1 MTPLIHQRESFFD
14 LRSKDRVLVGDM
26 PYIVEKQAR
35 GGMGCVYLLWQD
47 SQNAPKRMSALGLKL
62 ALKAVLP
69 DAADADGIALFR
81 RELTV
86 WSAFRHTNIVWL
98 LEIVDGG
105 DAGWVAAMDWCIG
118 SLRDLQKEKG
128 KLSLKDSTNIVGAIL
143 DGLAYAYNQ
152 DKVLHLD
159 LKPENVLYHLDFG
172 RLMNATQNSDEKDS
186 LSQYR
191 FMVSDW
197 GIASIKQPALN
208 RIAGMPPSSEAVKKI
223 FNNMG
228 TLLYMA
234 PERFK
239 EGFSSS
245 VASDVFSLGMIYLE
259 LLVGTL
265 PFRTDMHPVQ
275 SLVSGQYLKDAQS
288 LMQRHAVTKPIMRLI
303 LRMIAFSPRD
313 RFSDYVSLKKE
324 LIKSWRSSNGL
335 FSKLFH

>member
-1 MTPLIHQRESFFD
+1 MTPLLHQRSSFFD
-14 LRSKDRVLVGDM
+14 LRPKDRVVVGDI
-26 PYIVEKQAR
+26 PYIVDKQAR

-47 SQNAPKRMSALGLKL
+47 SENVPPRLRTLGLKL

-86 WSAFRHTNIVWL
+86 WSNFRHANIVWL
-98 LEIVDGG
+98 LEVVDGG

-118 SLRDLQKEKG
+118 SLRDLQRERRRF
-128 KLSLKDSTNIVGAIL
+128 SLKDSRNIVGAIL
-143 DGLAYAYNQ
+143 DGLAYAYTQ

-159 LKPENVLYHLDFG
+159 LKPENVLYHIDFAG
-172 RLMNATQNSDEKDS
+172 LLNRSHNPNEKDS

-197 GIASIKQPALN
+197 GIASIKKPALN
-208 RIAGMPPSSEAVKKI
+208 RIAGLPPSSQAAQRT

-245 VASDVFSLGMIYLE
+245 IASDVFSLGMIYFE

-265 PFRTDMHPVQ
+265 PFRQDMPPVQ
-275 SLVSGQYLKDAQS
+275 SLVTGQYLRDAERLMNSHS
-288 LMQRHAVTKPIMRLI
+288 LPKPIKKVI
-303 LRMIAFSPRD
+303 FRMIAYSPGERISNYAEL
-313 RFSDYVSLKKE
+313 RKE
-324 LIKSWRSSNGL
+324 LIKAWRSSNSFL
-335 FSKLFH
+335 LKLFN

>member
-1 MTPLIHQRESFFD
+1 MTSLIHQRDSFFD

-26 PYIVEKQAR
+26 PYTVDKQAR
-35 GGMGCVYLLWQD
+35 GGMGCVYLLWLD
-47 SQNAPKRMSALGLKL
+47 SDNAPKRVSALGLKL

-69 DAADADGIALFR
+69 DATDAEGAALFR

-86 WSAFRHTNIVWL
+86 WSGFRHANIVWL

-118 SLRDLQKEKG
+118 SLRDLQKERG

-143 DGLAYAYNQ
+143 DGLAYAYHQ
-152 DKVLHLD
+152 DKVIHLD
-159 LKPENVLYHLDFG
+159 LKPENVLYHLDFK
-172 RLMNATQNSDEKDS
+172 RLMNLPENSGEKDS

-208 RIAGMPPSSEAVKKI
+208 RIAGMPPSSETARKT

-234 PERFK
+234 PERFI

-245 VASDVFSLGMIYLE
+245 VASDIFSLGMIYLE

-265 PFRTDMHPVQ
+265 PFRPDMHPVQ
-275 SLVSGQYLKDAQS
+275 SLVSGQYLKDAQA
-288 LMQRHAVTKPIMRLI
+288 LMQRDAVTKPVMCLI
-303 LRMIAFSPRD
+303 LRMIAYSPSD
-313 RFSDYVSLKKE
+313 RFSDYSSLKKH
-324 LIKSWRSSNGL
+324 LLNAWRSSSGL
-335 FSKLFH
+335 FSKLFS

>member
-47 SQNAPKRMSALGLKL
+47 SQNAPQRMSALGLKL

-128 KLSLKDSTNIVGAIL
+128 KLTLKDSTNIVGAIL

-172 RLMNATQNSDEKDS
+172 RLMNATQNPDEKDS

-208 RIAGMPPSSEAVKKI
+208 RIAGMPPSSEAVKKT

-288 LMQRHAVTKPIMRLI
+288 LMQRNAVTKPTMRLI
-303 LRMIAFSPRD
+303 LRMIAYSPRD
-313 RFSDYVSLKKE
+313 RFLEYVSLKKE

>member
-1 MTPLIHQRESFFD
+1 MTPLIHQRDSFFD
-14 LRSKDRVLVGDM
+14 LRSKDRVLVGDV

-47 SQNAPKRMSALGLKL
+47 SKNAPKRMSALGLKL

-172 RLMNATQNSDEKDS
+172 WLMNATPNPNENDS

-197 GIASIKQPALN
+197 GIASIKQPSLN
-208 RIAGMPPSSEAVKKI
+208 RIAGMPPSSEAVKKT

-239 EGFSSS
+239 EGFPSS

-265 PFRTDMHPVQ
+265 PFRPDMHPLQ

-288 LMQRHAVTKPIMRLI
+288 LMQRDAVAKPIMRLI
-303 LRMIAFSPRD
+303 LRMIAYPPLD
-313 RFSDYVSLKKE
+313 RFLDYASLKKE
-324 LIKSWRSSNGL
+324 LIKAWRSSNSL
-335 FSKLFH
+335 FSKLFN

>member
-47 SQNAPKRMSALGLKL
+47 SQNAPQRMSALGLKL

-69 DAADADGIALFR
+69 DAADAEGIALFR

-128 KLSLKDSTNIVGAIL
+128 KLTLKDSTNIVGAIL

-172 RLMNATQNSDEKDS
+172 RLMNATQNPDEKDS

-208 RIAGMPPSSEAVKKI
+208 RIAGMPPSSEAVKKT

-265 PFRTDMHPVQ
+265 PFRADMHPVQ

-288 LMQRHAVTKPIMRLI
+288 LMQRDGVTKPIMRLI
-303 LRMIAFSPRD
+303 LRMIAYSPRD
-313 RFSDYVSLKKE
+313 RFLDYVSLKKE